1 MKKKFKI
8 SGRIVDEKSP
18 PLIIAEIGINH
29 NGSLDRAIAI
39 ADSAIKSGAEVIK
52 HQTHIPDEEMSQE
65 ARYIKPGNSNKNIY
79 DIIQTSSLNELDE
92 KKLFNYVK
100 QKKKIIISTPFSKK
114 AAERLNRFGVP
125 AFKIGSGECNNYDLI
140 KYVCQFKKP
149 IILSTGM
156 NSIKSIKKT
165 VNIIKK
171 FDIPLALLHCVNL
184 YPTPFNLLRLNSIQ
198 EMKNNFKDNIIGFSD
213 HTIGIE
219 AAIAATALGAKIV
232 EKHYV
237 DSKKTKGPDISC
249 SMDRYEL
256 KKLIDISNKISSA
269 LPGKKEP
276 LKEEK
281 VTIKFAFA
289 SLVANR
295 DIKIGEKITKNNT
308 CFKRPGTGSFNNQ
321 NCKSA
326 YGKISKKFIRFNTQ
340 ILNSHLK

>member
-8 SGRIVDEKSP
+8 LRRIVDDKSP

-39 ADSAIKSGAEVIK
+39 ADSAIKFGAEVIK

-65 ARYIKPGNSNKNIY
+65 ARNIKPGNSNKNIY
-79 DIIQTSSLNELDE
+79 DIIKSCSLNESDE
-92 KKLFNYVK
+92 KKLFIYVK

-114 AAERLNRFGVP
+114 AAERLNKFGVP

-140 KYVCQFKKP
+140 KYICQFKKP

-156 NSIKSIKKT
+156 NNINSIKKT

-171 FDIPLALLHCVNL
+171 FNVPLALLHCVNL
-184 YPTPFNLLRLNSIQ
+184 YPTPLKLLRLNSIQ
-198 EMKNNFKDNIIGFSD
+198 EMKKCFKDIVIGFSD
-213 HTIGIE
+213 HTIGID
-219 AAIAATALGAKIV
+219 AAIAATALGAKII

-326 YGKISKKFIRFNTQ
+326 YGKISKKFIRYNTQ
-340 ILNSHLK
+340 ILNSYLK